1 MQEAQQ
7 ITSDIGSFGAQP
19 STKRK
24 RSRYFAI
31 RKPLPVKI
39 STALSVCFFVLLLA
53 GWTLATNTGWVSDF
67 FLPRPMQVLQA
78 AWGMYVDNG
87 FLWDIAVSI
96 YRVLVGFCLAAL
108 IAVPL
113 GLLMGSVQFF
123 RSLLEPCLAFTRYMP
138 ATAFIPLLVLWLGID
153 DTQKFSVI
161 FVGTFFTLALM
172 VMVSTL
178 TVPVALIE
186 AAIMLGA
193 KPGQLIFKV
202 ILPSARPAI
211 FNDLRIVLGWAWTY
225 IVIAEIVAASSGIG
239 YVILNAS
246 RFMNTATIFVGIISI
261 GLIGLISD
269 LLFNVAGRRLFPYL
283 QRARS

>member
-7 ITSDIGSFGAQP
+7 ITPDIGSFGAQP

-31 RKPLPVKI
+31 RKPLPVKT

-123 RSLLEPCLAFTRYMP
+123 RSFLNP
-138 ATAFIPLLVLWLGID
+138 ALPLRGICRR
-153 DTQKFSVI
+153 QRSFRSSFS
-161 FVGTFFTLALM
+161 GL
-172 VMVSTL
+172 VST
-178 TVPVALIE
+178 T
-186 AAIMLGA
+186 
-193 KPGQLIFKV
+193 
-202 ILPSARPAI
+202 
-211 FNDLRIVLGWAWTY
+211 LRSSRLS
-225 IVIAEIVAASSGIG
+225 SSGPS
-239 YVILNAS
+239 L
-246 RFMNTATIFVGIISI
+246 
-261 GLIGLISD
+261 
-269 LLFNVAGRRLFPYL
+269 P
-283 QRARS
+283 